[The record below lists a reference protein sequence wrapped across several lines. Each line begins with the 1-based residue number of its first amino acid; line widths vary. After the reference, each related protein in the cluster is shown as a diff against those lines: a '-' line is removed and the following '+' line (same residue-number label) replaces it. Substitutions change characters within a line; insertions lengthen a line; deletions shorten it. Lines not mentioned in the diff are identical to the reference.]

1 MNLKK
6 KNCYIIA
13 EIGVNHN
20 NSILIAKKLILSAKN
35 CGANAV
41 KFQTFNAERLAS
53 INTPKV
59 QYQKRSGPK
68 KETHFEM
75 LKKLELSEKN
85 HLKLK
90 KYCEKI
96 RIDFISTP
104 YDLQSLKF
112 LIKLGLKKIKISS
125 ADLIDHQ
132 MHNYLAKN
140 KIKVIIST
148 GMSKIKEID
157 ETIKIYKKYK
167 SNKFSLLHCV
177 SNYPCSDLSLNLKNI
192 LTLQKRYNC
201 EVGFSDHSIG
211 EVASIISIGYGAK
224 IIEKHF
230 TLNKNMDGP
239 DHLASSTPKEFLSL
253 VKGIR
258 RAEIMK
264 GTFKK
269 KIQKEE
275 INMRKISRKSLIYS
289 NDFKS
294 GHIIRSK
301 DIISRR
307 PANGLS
313 GNKFNLVLNKKLKRN
328 VKKKNLVQ
336 LKDFKKK

>member
-1 MNLKK
+1 MKK

-20 NSILIAKKLILSAKN
+20 NSISIAKKLILSAKN
-35 CGANAV
+35 CGADAV
-41 KFQTFNAERLAS
+41 KFQTFNAERLAN
-53 INTPKV
+53 INTPKA

-75 LKKLELSEKN
+75 LKKLELSEEN

-96 RIDFISTP
+96 KIDFISTP

-112 LIKLGLKKIKISS
+112 LIKLGLKVIKISS

-148 GMSKIKEID
+148 GMSEIKEID

-167 SNKFSLLHCV
+167 SNKFYLLHCV

-192 LTLQKRYNC
+192 ITLRKRYNC

-239 DHLASSTPKEFLSL
+239 DHLASSTPREFLSL

-275 INMRKISRKSLIYS
+275 INMRKISRKSLIYL

-301 DIISRR
+301 DITSRR
-307 PANGLS
+307 PANGLT
-313 GNKFNLVLNKKLKRN
+313 GNKFNLVLNKKLKKN

>member
-1 MNLKK
+1 MKK
-6 KNCYIIA
+6 KNCYLIA

-20 NSILIAKKLILSAKN
+20 NSISVAKKLILSAKN
-35 CGANAV
+35 CGADAV
-41 KFQTFNAERLAS
+41 KFQTFNAERLAN
-53 INTPKV
+53 INTPKAK
-59 QYQKRSGPK
+59 YQKRSGPK
-68 KETHFEM
+68 NETHFQM
-75 LKKLELSEKN
+75 LKKLELNEKN

-90 KYCEKI
+90 EYCEKI
-96 RIDFISTP
+96 KIDFISTP

-112 LIKLGLKKIKISS
+112 LIKLGLKVIKISS

-148 GMSKIKEID
+148 GMSEIKEID

-192 LTLQKRYNC
+192 ITLRKRYNC

-239 DHLASSTPKEFLSL
+239 DHLASSAPKEFGSL
-253 VKGIR
+253 VKLIR
-258 RAEIMK
+258 RAEMMK
-264 GTFKK
+264 GSYDR

-275 INMRKISRKSLIYS
+275 IDMRKISRKSLIYL
-289 NDFKS
+289 NNFKS
-294 GHIIRSK
+294 GHTIKSHNITST
-301 DIISRR
+301 R
-307 PANGLS
+307 PANGLG
-313 GNKFNLVLNKKLKRN
+313 GNKLNSILNRKLIRN
-328 VKKKNLVQ
+328 VKKQNLVS